1 MKSVFQRQSTGPL
14 QLNMTSMIDVI
25 FLLLIFFVLTAN
37 FDRIEKLLPTNL
49 FLRGNARIDPKIP
62 NEETILGEIQIRIV
76 AENGKILWKVNQRT
90 CSTFTEFEKVLGEL
104 ESISPSIPVIID
116 PFRSLPIE
124 KVIDVYDACRR
135 TGLTKIQF
143 AAEEKAAGGTP

>member
-1 MKSVFQRQSTGPL
+1 MKSVFHPQSGGPL

-49 FLRGNARIDPKIP
+49 FLRGTAWIDPKIP
-62 NEETILGEIQIRIV
+62 SEETILGEIQIRIL
-76 AENGKILWKVNQRT
+76 AEGNMVFWKVNQRT
-90 CSTFTEFEKVLGEL
+90 CSTFSEFEKVLREL
-104 ESISPSIPVIID
+104 ATISPSIPVIID
-116 PFRSLPIE
+116 PARSLPIE

-143 AAEEKAAGGTP
+143 AAEEQAAGGKS